1 MSINILI
8 AEDDVAF
15 RQLIR
20 DILKKM
26 GYEIL
31 EAKDGNEAIDLFFS
45 EENISLCIIDVM
57 MPIYDGW
64 EVLKEIRKKSDVPIM
79 MLTALGDEINEIK
92 GLSSGANDY
101 ISKPFSYP
109 IFVARVEALLRI
121 AKKENLKNQNIGDIL
136 IDRSKHKVLIG
147 TQEIS
152 LNNKEYNLLIY
163 FVNNNGIVLDREK
176 ILDNVWGY
184 DFDGD
189 IRTIDAHVKMLRSK
203 LGDCGNYIRTIRGT
217 GYLFEVKYE
226 K

>member
-20 DILKKM
+20 DILKNM
-26 GYEIL
+26 GYGIL
-31 EAKDGNEAIDLFFS
+31 EAKDGNEAIELFFS

-64 EVLKEIRKKSDVPIM
+64 EVLKEIRKKSDVPII
-79 MLTALGDEINEIK
+79 MLTALCDEINEIK

-121 AKKENLKNQNIGDIL
+121 AKKENLKNQNIGDIF

-147 TQEIS
+147 HQEIS

-163 FVNNNGIVLDREK
+163 FVNNNGIVLNREK